1 MPSET
6 VVEPCIPKDKATA
19 AVIQAQRSNSRSLGR
34 KYDDILKGVI
44 GYKSLRTG
52 PKREFSASK
61 VDPMPQ
67 KPKDSRTSAKKEP

>member
-52 PKREFSASK
+52 PKREFS
-61 VDPMPQ
+61 DPMPQ
-67 KPKDSRTSAKKEP
+67 KPKDSRTSAKREP